1 MPQLQSIQSLRP
13 NVTREQAEAAFAP
26 SGLRG
31 AMRRIS
37 AGPLRSLADVYLPFR
52 TYRVHIRNGK
62 SSQVQI
68 VAVDSVSGMLD
79 LYSFDQLPGPG
90 ELVSVTTRNRL
101 DPALSD
107 REAEKAVLHKIQRT
121 LFQTGFFRMRD
132 LSITAEPLAL
142 ELHVPYW
149 VGFYGAGDAAS
160 LRVMDAVRR
169 QMEGGKL
176 RQLIRDWLMN

>member
-1 MPQLQSIQSLRP
+1 MQPLQSIQSLRP
-13 NVTREQAEAAFAP
+13 NVSREQAEAAFA
-26 SGLRG
+26 SGGLRA
-31 AMRRIS
+31 AMRRMS

-62 SSQVQI
+62 SSQAQI
-68 VAVDSVSGMLD
+68 VAVDSILGMLD

-90 ELVSVTTRNRL
+90 ELVSITTRNRL
-101 DPALSD
+101 EPALTDS
-107 REAEKAVLHKIQRT
+107 EAEKAVVHKVQRT

-149 VGFYGAGDAAS
+149 VGFYGSGEGAS